1 MIQVVLQAV
10 AVLFVAAL
18 PLVVIYLRF
27 KRGRLANVKRS
38 LVANLCMFFAVL
50 AVSAVVFLK
59 QGAAAA
65 AEAGGLVTSDGFAK
79 GMGYLSSAIAV
90 SVSGIAS
97 AKAVSSSASAAIG
110 ALAENESTFG
120 KALVFVGMAEGIA
133 LYGMLVAF
141 IIVSS
146 L

>member
-1 MIQVVLQAV
+1 MIKVILHALLVL
-10 AVLFVAAL
+10 LVAAL
-18 PLVVIYLRF
+18 PLVVIYLRV
-27 KRGRLANVKRS
+27 KRGHCKNVKRS
-38 LVANLCMFFAVL
+38 LTANLCMFFAVL

-65 AEAGGLVTSDGFAK
+65 AEAGGLISSDGFAK

-90 SVSGIAS
+90 SVSGLAS
-97 AKAVSSSASAAIG
+97 AKAVSTSASAAIG
-110 ALAENESTFG
+110 ALVENDSTFG

>member
-1 MIQVVLQAV
+1 ML
-10 AVLFVAAL
+10 LFISL
-18 PLVVIYLRF
+18 PLLLIYRRV
-27 KRGRLANVKRS
+27 KRGSTSVKKP
-38 LVANLCMFFAVL
+38 LYANLGLFFAVL

-59 QGAAAA
+59 QGVSAASDAAA
-65 AEAGGLVTSDGFAK
+65 AENQIATAGG
-79 GMGYLSSAIAV
+79 YIAAALAV
-90 SVSGIAS
+90 GISGLGGG
-97 AKAVSSSASAAIG
+97 KAVASTASAAIG

-141 IIVSS
+141 IILSS